1 MKTERV
7 VVVTGASG
15 GIGRQ
20 VVKKFLDNGYF
31 ACMLDIAEEPL
42 KKTVEEMGFDPSKVG
57 YYVVDISSEDQVR
70 DTIAKIVSDCGRI
83 DALVN
88 TAGICG
94 KYAPTIEYTL
104 DNFRRIYEINVFGT
118 FLMMKYTLPQMVE
131 QKKGAIVNFGSV
143 SGMTG
148 YTWEIGYGSS
158 KWAVIGMTKNV
169 ANEYAEFGIRANS
182 VSPGWV
188 DTNMLKKSLE
198 DYNEITGGHAD
209 ITLGPMGR
217 TAKPVE
223 IANGVYWLC
232 TDDASYVNSTNLLID
247 GGMMLG

>member
-1 MKTERV
+1 MKSEKV
-7 VVVTGASG
+7 VVVTGAGG
-15 GIGRQ
+15 GIGKQ
-20 VVKKFLDNGYF
+20 VVKKFYDNGYF
-31 ACMLDIAEEPL
+31 ICMLDLKEEFCEKGAEAL
-42 KKTVEEMGFDPSKVG
+42 GLDKDRVNFYGL
-57 YYVVDISSEDQVR
+57 DISSEEEVKA
-70 DTIAKIVSDCGRI
+70 TIAKITADCGRV

-94 KYAPTIEYTL
+94 KYDTTIDYTFE
-104 DNFRRIYEINVFGT
+104 NFKRIYEINVYGT
-118 FLMMKYTLPQMVE
+118 FLMMKYTLPIMKE
-131 QKKGAIVNFGSV
+131 QGKGAIVNFGSV

-148 YTWEIGYGSS
+148 YTLEIGYGSS

-188 DTNMLKKSLE
+188 DTGMLAQSLE
-198 DYNEITGGHAD
+198 DYKALTGQAD

-217 TAKPVE
+217 VAEPSE